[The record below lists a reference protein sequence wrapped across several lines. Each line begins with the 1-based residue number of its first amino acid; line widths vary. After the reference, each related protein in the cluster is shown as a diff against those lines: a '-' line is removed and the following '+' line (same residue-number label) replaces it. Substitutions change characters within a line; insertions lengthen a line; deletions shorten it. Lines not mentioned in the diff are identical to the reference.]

1 MKDLGSLDQQ
11 LRRGEVPDGW
21 LPALEDVD
29 PSTVLIII
37 WAGRLSR
44 RVDAF
49 YHEALRSYGL
59 RYSDYAVLSLLRFSG
74 AMSPK
79 RLNVSLAI
87 TSGGLT
93 KTIQR
98 LESKQLVRR
107 EPDPNDG
114 RGTLVSLTKQGKR
127 TVMRVFSE
135 DVQAHEELLRDVS
148 SAGRRRIASAL
159 RDLLDAF
166 EREA

>member
-74 AMSPK
+74 AMSGPE
-79 RLNVSLAI
+79 RWAGY
-87 TSGGLT
+87 TGLT
-93 KTIQR
+93 HEAGEAHRHARLQR
-98 LESKQLVRR
+98 RC
-107 EPDPNDG
+107 
-114 RGTLVSLTKQGKR
+114 
-127 TVMRVFSE
+127 
-135 DVQAHEELLRDVS
+135 
-148 SAGRRRIASAL
+148 AGP
-159 RDLLDAF
+159 
-166 EREA
+166 